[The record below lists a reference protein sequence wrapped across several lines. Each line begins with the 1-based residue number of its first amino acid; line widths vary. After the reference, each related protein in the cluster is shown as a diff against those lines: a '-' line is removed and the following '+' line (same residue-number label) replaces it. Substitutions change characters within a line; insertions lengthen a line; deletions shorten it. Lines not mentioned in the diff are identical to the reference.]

1 MSARRMRTQGPAEA
15 GNKSPVS
22 AWRPLRVR
30 GAVRRLLLVLGDQL
44 DGEAPVLQDLDTR
57 HDAILMVEAVEE
69 AEHVPS
75 HRQRTVAFLAA
86 MRHFALERVQAG
98 YRVEY
103 VELGDYPNGG
113 VLAEEVGRAVERLRP
128 AQLDFVR
135 PGEWRI
141 LEALEALRSELDVP
155 LRMHEDPHFYL
166 APQEFATWASGRKTL
181 VLEHFY
187 RAMRRRLDV
196 LVDEDGQPEGG
207 TWNFDR
213 ENRRP
218 YREAAPPP
226 PPHHFEPDATTNDVI
241 RLVNERFPGAPGRL
255 VSFRW
260 PVTPATARQA
270 LEDFVRH
277 RLPRFGDYQDAMVT
291 GAPWMFHALLSVP
304 LNLKLLNP
312 RVAVAAV
319 IEAYEEGLA
328 PLNAVEGFVRQLI
341 GWREFIRGVYW
352 LAGPRYG
359 ERNALAQHGLL
370 PQLYWTGATEMNCL
384 RQCVGEVLEH
394 GFGHHIQRL
403 MVTGNFALI
412 AGVNPRAISDWYLA
426 MYVDAVDW
434 VTLPNTL
441 GMAMHAD
448 GGMVGTKP
456 YAASGRYIERMS
468 DYCRGCRY
476 RPGARTGPDACP
488 FTVFYWDFLLRNEDR
503 LRGNQR
509 MALPLKNAARFE
521 ARERREIRNHADAL
535 RAELGIG
542 AVERSR
548 R

>member
-1 MSARRMRTQGPAEA
+1 MSARRTRTQGQA
-15 GNKSPVS
+15 GNKSLVA

-44 DGEAPVLQDLDTR
+44 DGEAPVLQDLDSR
-57 HDAILMVEAVEE
+57 HDAILMVEAAEE

-75 HRQRTVAFLAA
+75 HRQRTVAFLAT
-86 MRHFALERVQAG
+86 MRHFALERAQAG

-103 VELGDYPNGG
+103 VELDDLPNSG

-141 LEALEALRSELDVP
+141 LESLEVLGAELGVP

-187 RAMRRRLDV
+187 RAMRRRFDV

-226 PPHHFEPDATTNDVI
+226 PPHRFEPDAVTRGVM
-241 RLVNERFPGAPGRL
+241 RLVNERFPAAPGRM

-260 PVTPATARQA
+260 PVTPAAARQA

-291 GAPWMFHALLSVP
+291 GAPWMFHSLLSVP

-312 RVAVAAV
+312 RVAVAAA
-319 IEAYEEGLA
+319 IEAYEEGHA

-352 LAGPRYG
+352 LAGPWYG
-359 ERNALAQHGLL
+359 KRNALGQHGLL
-370 PQLYWTGATEMNCL
+370 PNLYWTGATEMHCL

-441 GMAMHAD
+441 GMVMHAD

-476 RPGARTGPDACP
+476 RPGARTGADACP

-503 LRGNQR
+503 LRGNRR
-509 MALPLKNAARFE
+509 MALPLKNVARFE
-521 ARERREIRNHADAL
+521 ARERREIRSHADAL

-548 R
+548 E